1 MMKLTELKEL
11 IKGLVNDS
19 TSTED
24 AEKIG
29 KINKVI
35 EDAEK
40 EHESLITKHEEL
52 RAKYVKAIT
61 ETSFS
66 EKPKDE
72 NPQPK
77 SLEDCMQEV
86 IDNRKD

>member
-1 MMKLTELKEL
+1 MDFNKLKAL

-29 KINKVI
+29 QINQVI
-35 EDAEK
+35 DEAEK
-40 EHESLITKHEEL
+40 EHEGLITKHEEL

-61 ETSFS
+61 DTSFK
-66 EKPKDE
+66 EKPKED